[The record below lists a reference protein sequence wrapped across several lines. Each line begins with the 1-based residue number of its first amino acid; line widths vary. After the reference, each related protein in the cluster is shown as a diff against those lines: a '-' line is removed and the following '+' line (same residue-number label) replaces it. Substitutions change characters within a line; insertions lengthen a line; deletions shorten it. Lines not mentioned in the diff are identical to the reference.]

1 MSNCLNMKNNLI
13 QNFYIIGIT
22 YDDIDSKSK
31 NKPLKESDISFSPK
45 IISNINFEYSSIN
58 VDTFDDYNKLKCFSI
73 LIGNF
78 TTCYLVVIILFN
90 FFKKKANTE
99 YERRKN
105 KMNVKNE

>member
-45 IISNINFEYSSIN
+45 IISKFPDIKNYNSIP
-58 VDTFDDYNKLKCFSI
+58 DEIIIEHCFP
-73 LIGNF
+73 
-78 TTCYLVVIILFN
+78 
-90 FFKKKANTE
+90 
-99 YERRKN
+99 
-105 KMNVKNE
+105 MD